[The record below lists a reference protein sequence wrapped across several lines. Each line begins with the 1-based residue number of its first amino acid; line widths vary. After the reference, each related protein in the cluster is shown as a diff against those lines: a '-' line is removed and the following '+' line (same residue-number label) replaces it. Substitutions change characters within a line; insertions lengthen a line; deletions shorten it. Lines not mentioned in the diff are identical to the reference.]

1 MNDPLNALLRAKPSA
16 PANGTQ
22 PRSKKKTLFYKGLPW
37 ATVFLGLFLLLA
49 LFGEHIV
56 PAKTVRVEAVVTQ
69 RAMESAETSGTA
81 MEKGNLYEAEALFQA
96 SGWFEADPY
105 VHRVSAL
112 TDGIIAAVHVLEGET
127 VEAGDAIAT
136 MIEEDARLALK
147 RAEAGLAAAEADLA
161 AAHTER
167 ERAEAAVRTMQREL
181 AVAQALREEAA
192 DLYDRFKDVSQGTVA
207 EREIVQAR
215 LRLRTHEERV
225 ALLRARL
232 REREI
237 EVRERADLIQF
248 REAGMASARARVAE
262 AELRL
267 RRMRIR
273 APVGGVVQRLF
284 VTPGQKRLLAS
295 ENLDSS
301 TVAWIFNPDSLQA
314 RIDVPL
320 AEAGRL
326 FVGQAVRLE
335 SEFLPRMELKGHVQ
349 RIVGEADLQRNTL
362 QVKVAF
368 ADPPSTLRPEILC
381 RAHFLKT
388 SVKDEATGTSS
399 LANSSSPGTTSPV
412 RVLVPEKALAN
423 PSGNESASVWVVDVT
438 GRRAEQRQL
447 RLGRETSDGYMA
459 VHEGLRPGDRVILN
473 PPASLKNGTRIQY
486 E

>member
-1 MNDPLNALLRAKPSA
+1 
-16 PANGTQ
+16 
-22 PRSKKKTLFYKGLPW
+22 
-37 ATVFLGLFLLLA
+37 
-49 LFGEHIV
+49 
-56 PAKTVRVEAVVTQ
+56 
-69 RAMESAETSGTA
+69 
-81 MEKGNLYEAEALFQA
+81 
-96 SGWFEADPY
+96 
-105 VHRVSAL
+105 
-112 TDGIIAAVHVLEGET
+112 
-127 VEAGDAIAT
+127 

-237 EVRERADLIQF
+237 EVKERADLIQF